1 MKGRGGFSPSASV
14 RTARSGSFGVTCRPA
29 DIRMRH
35 SYPSVV
41 ANLPWR
47 GFGKICGDERD
58 IDDGKY
64 GMDEGPHPE
73 AVWTQTVRI
82 MIMNEL
88 TKSEKRKCRELIQL
102 GLNRECAKFVHY
114 HHPYC

>member
-14 RTARSGSFGVTCRPA
+14 RTACSGSFGVTCRPA

-58 IDDGKY
+58 IDDGK
-64 GMDEGPHPE
+64 
-73 AVWTQTVRI
+73 
-82 MIMNEL
+82 
-88 TKSEKRKCRELIQL
+88 
-102 GLNRECAKFVHY
+102 
-114 HHPYC
+114 